1 MTVNQPDGAG
11 VEKLLKEKVKGNDGK
26 RVMDGTV
33 CLADFLCRLFYKD
46 VDSEKRDIRT
56 RRKIGRRK
64 EKTLHRV
71 KMLMSVATLGVVAA
85 QLLSICLG
93 WNHMPKTARY
103 IGFSVGLAGDAVF
116 RRRCF
121 A

>member
-1 MTVNQPDGAG
+1 M
-11 VEKLLKEKVKGNDGK
+11 
-26 RVMDGTV
+26 
-33 CLADFLCRLFYKD
+33 
-46 VDSEKRDIRT
+46 
-56 RRKIGRRK
+56 
-64 EKTLHRV
+64 
-71 KMLMSVATLGVVAA
+71 KMLISVATLGIVAA
-85 QLLSICLG
+85 QLLSLCLG